1 MNGDIEK
8 VIAECVQPGE
18 MIVDGEGKKNEESR
32 GIVGQQAADIRDI
45 LYRVVY
51 LDMGNVVK
59 QEWIVENAVIAEGY
73 RCNDDQSLG
82 EKERFFQFPVL
93 LIMQKNIVTFNP

>member
-32 GIVGQQAADIRDI
+32 GIVGQQATDIGDI
-45 LYRVVY
+45 LYRLVY
-51 LDMGNVVK
+51 LDMWNVV
-59 QEWIVENAVIAEGY
+59 EEERIIEDTVVAERY
-73 RCNDDQSLG
+73 RSDDDKSLG

-93 LIMQKNIVTFNP
+93 LIILKNIVTFNP